1 MSDPSGQPVSGDRLV
16 SVSATAPYRVR
27 FDECGPDGLIR
38 TSALLRYAQDVA
50 WIHAEQLGIN
60 RDWTR
65 SHGLT
70 WLVRA
75 AEVAVLRPVAVG
87 ATLQV
92 TTRLGGAR
100 RVLARRRTEVHLE
113 DGTLAGWGHT
123 DWVVID
129 DRGRP
134 ARLPADFLA
143 RFAAVPSAFEPCRV
157 SLPPEP
163 PEAAVTR
170 ADVRPQDLDPLG
182 HVNNGAYLDY
192 LEEAVLAAGRPGDV
206 AARAIPRTV
215 RLEYVAP
222 AGPGMRLR
230 GAAWPEGAEATP
242 ASWAWWLTNAVDGQT
257 LARARL
263 SGATTEGA

>member
-1 MSDPSGQPVSGDRLV
+1 MNDRSGRPASGDGPV
-16 SVSATAPYRVR
+16 IVSATAPYRVR
-27 FDECGPDGLIR
+27 FDECGPDGLVR

-65 SHGLT
+65 AHGLT

-75 AEVAVLRPVAVG
+75 AEVAVLHPVPVG

-100 RVLARRRTEVHLE
+100 KVLARRRTEVRLE

-134 ARLPADFLA
+134 ARLPEDFLA
-143 RFAAVPSAFEPCRV
+143 RFAAVPASFEPCRV
-157 SLPPEP
+157 PLSPEP

-170 ADVRPQDLDPLG
+170 AVVRLQDLDPLG

-192 LEEAVLAAGRPGDV
+192 LEEAVLAVGRPGEV

-215 RLEYVAP
+215 RLEYLAP

-230 GAAWPEGAEATP
+230 GAAWPEPGGSGA
-242 ASWAWWLTNAVDGQT
+242 ASFAWQIANEDDGRE
-257 LARARL
+257 LARGRL
-263 SGATTEGA
+263 TGATEETG